1 MPVYQDRGD
10 AARQAVRD
18 KLGITEEDSRYGTLC
33 ANVADAL
40 EALFENITAFDRP
53 ITIPAMAEN
62 EPWLILF
69 SRSSGW
75 QFEWVEMPGVTEE
88 GWYLATLTPPAM
100 ESSNGE
106 DQDAA

>member
-1 MPVYQDRGD
+1 MDASYFNERA
-10 AARQAVRD
+10 AAR
-18 KLGITEEDSRYGTLC
+18 EELRKQLNLPEAGGVGQLY
-33 ANVADAL
+33 ANVGRAL
-40 EALFENITAFDRP
+40 ESLIERIATDQRQ

-88 GWYLATLTPPAM
+88 GWYLATLTPPT
-100 ESSNGE
+100 EEVIDGE
-106 DQDAA
+106 VQG